1 MDACIFDDRLGWVC
15 RGAKRH
21 SLSHEPQWPLPDTS
35 DAVLLLDSYWR
46 VLRAN
51 AAFAEMSG
59 GDGAGVG
66 FCMKTLFADPDED
79 AVGALEAA
87 LLVNGAWSGEV
98 TCCHR
103 DGVHYPGWFSIR
115 AIRTDVDAVE
125 PRYLVV
131 HRDLSR
137 CRSDENLI
145 RHLTDLDHL
154 TGLPNWDCLRSRLTQ
169 RLAAGERQPLVLIM
183 IDLDRF
189 RTINEGMGHH
199 IGDYLLQATAER
211 LVRHAGADA
220 LVARRGADEFYIV
233 RAAQE
238 EHDDP
243 QAWGRRLL
251 DAVAESL
258 WLFGQ
263 EYCLTASA
271 GICIYPRDAE
281 NADELLRYAD
291 TAVDYAKRNGRN
303 SLLSFSPAM
312 KSAIDELL
320 VLENGLRHAVVANE
334 LCLHFQPLVDM
345 SSQQI
350 VGVEALVRWR
360 HPTLGLLSPL
370 RFIPLAEETGIIVPL
385 GEWVL
390 KEACRQGQS
399 WHASGH
405 RGLRVAVNLSPVQ
418 FHQRQFPDRVA
429 AILQETGF
437 DPECLDLEITE
448 GILMQEPEAAASI
461 LCRLKARGIR
471 VSIDDFGTG
480 YSSLAYLK
488 CFPIDCLKI
497 DKSFVQ
503 GCPGNRHDAAIVDTV
518 VGLAHR
524 LGMEVIAE
532 GVEEARHLAHLRAFG
547 CDLAQGYF
555 FSPPIGAGELS
566 AMLAAGG
573 RIER

>member
-1 MDACIFDDRLGWVC
+1 MDACIFDEHLGWLC
-15 RGAKRH
+15 RGAMLH
-21 SLSHEPQWPLPDTS
+21 PATHEPPWPLPDTR
-35 DAVLLLDSYWR
+35 DALMLLDGYWR

-51 AAFAEMSG
+51 QAFVEMRG
-59 GDGAGVG
+59 GKGVELGLCVKDLVIEDRAGTV
-66 FCMKTLFADPDED
+66 T
-79 AVGALEAA
+79 ALEAV
-87 LLVNGAWSGEV
+87 LEQTGTWSGELL
-98 TCCHR
+98 CRHR
-103 DGVHYPGWFSIR
+103 DEMEYPGWFSIQVVR
-115 AIRTDVDAVE
+115 AVADKTA

-154 TGLPNWDCLRSRLTQ
+154 TGLPNWDCLRNRLAQ
-169 RLAAGERQPLVLIM
+169 RLASSQSSPLVLVM
-183 IDLDRF
+183 VDLDRF

-211 LVRHAGADA
+211 LVRHAGEDA

-233 RAAQE
+233 RALGDE
-238 EHDDP
+238 PPEVL
-243 QAWGRRLL
+243 GRRLL

-271 GICIYPRDAE
+271 GICVYPGDAE

-320 VLENGLRHAVVANE
+320 VLETGLRHAVAGHE
-334 LCLHFQPLVDM
+334 LCLHFQPLVDLA
-345 SSQQI
+345 SQAMA
-350 VGVEALVRWR
+350 GVEALVRWR

-370 RFIPLAEETGIIVPL
+370 RFIPLAEDTGIIASL

-390 KEACRQGQS
+390 REACRQGQC
-399 WHASGH
+399 WHQAGH
-405 RGLRVAVNLSPVQ
+405 RGLRVAVNLSPMQ
-418 FHQRQFPDRVA
+418 FHQRQFPDQVA

-437 DPECLDLEITE
+437 DPACLDLEITE

-461 LCRLKARGIR
+461 LRRLKARGIR

-488 CFPIDCLKI
+488 KFPIDCLKV

-503 GCPGNRHDAAIVDTV
+503 GCPDNRHDAAIVDTV
-518 VGLAHR
+518 VRLAHR

-532 GVEEARHLAHLRAFG
+532 GVEEAAHLAQMRNFG

-555 FSPPIGAGELS
+555 FSPPVDAGQLT
-566 AMLAAGG
+566 AMLTAGR